1 MENKD
6 EIIEVEVT
14 DEKLNAPKKEDKPK
28 KTLDDYSSKI
38 RFYGSLAY
46 LGSRYGFTGM
56 ILAGLAGLVFSILYS
71 ENKATSFLALVIV
84 CFSFCLLFAIFYVV
98 GLIAK
103 SLARKYMAKDPNY
116 QDKV

>member
-46 LGSRYGFTGM
+46 LGSKYGLIGM
-56 ILAGLAGLVFSILYS
+56 LLAGAAGFIFSILYS
-71 ENKATSFLALVIV
+71 ENNTTPFFILIIV
-84 CFSFCLLFAIFYVV
+84 CFAFCALFAIFFVI
-98 GLIAK
+98 GLIAR

-116 QDKV
+116 QDKI

>member
-14 DEKLNAPKKEDKPK
+14 DEKLNAPKKEGKPK

-56 ILAGLAGLVFSILYS
+56 ILAGLAGLFFSILYS

-84 CFSFCLLFAIFYVV
+84 CYFFSSFPFSWPLPHR
-98 GLIAK
+98 K
-103 SLARKYMAKDPNY
+103 SSCFILVYYKRLPNSSTNF
-116 QDKV
+116 

>member
-1 MENKD
+1 MENKE

-14 DEKLNAPKKEDKPK
+14 DEKLNAPKKEGKPK

-46 LGSRYGFTGM
+46 LGFKYGLIGM
-56 ILAGLAGLVFSILYS
+56 LLAGAAGFIFSILYS

-116 QDKV
+116 QDKI

>member
-6 EIIEVEVT
+6 KIIEVEVT
-14 DEKLNAPKKEDKPK
+14 DEKLNAPKKEGKPK

-116 QDKV
+116 QDKI